1 MSNRFTRLTV
11 PTSTLIAPRV
21 RAALFAGNSALWD
34 WDRRWF
40 KVGET
45 PFVDMTLC
53 VNTPTFGCSIVLPID
68 SGTLVAGKYP
78 DGVELCG
85 DLNASEGRNRGVAG
99 THWAGGIPRRCPHWH
114 EGTYLGPT
122 SNFGYWEVPC
132 DNFGF
137 LRYGVQ
143 IERSILAQRLLK
155 SLQDEQGSYTDAAGA
170 LSWADRTVAALKV
183 FWHSTNVS
191 WRPAFISRAVRDR
204 LLAAHTQGSPGIT
217 NASGSGSAQSENIYL
232 YMPEAYY
239 DRVGSVEGHYRDAF
253 RGNAALDP
261 NRDVFPRNV
270 PPIPWGQ
277 SDFAWG
283 SGDRYRRI
291 MNRPS
296 QKDIDVL
303 PQTLER
309 GASLGYVSSAIW
321 HWSQRPM
328 SGQPGLRSD
337 SVLPENYLVTS
348 EIATRQAWATR
359 TYGQGDIVSIPSGLY
374 IGWNHKKEFLADE
387 WEWRERKGNLYVM
400 GFDAY
405 LTYLRNEVA
414 AALSSNVLAWVTKSV
429 EVYSD
434 ELQTVF
440 PASTEANRAATTD
453 TAEARRN
460 VETFANQV
468 AQTRAGEV
476 SGYVAATTAAITTV
490 VTLINGA
497 AGVIVGIIAAVINVL
512 TPLIASGVGYTGTA
526 PFVPMLPFQ
535 RLTSTTDACPAQD
548 TATFLAQ
555 LEGAMNAVQNG
566 GTGNASVCTPP
577 CAAGNTCVS
586 GTCRPSTA
594 PKTASVVGPVVAVS
608 AALFLFS
615 LFRGK

>member
-1 MSNRFTRLTV
+1 MSNRYTRLTV
-11 PTSTLIAPRV
+11 PTSSLSTKTRATL
-21 RAALFAGNSALWD
+21 FTGNSDLWD

-40 KVGET
+40 RVGET

-68 SGTLVAGKYP
+68 SEALRTGRNP
-78 DGVELCG
+78 DGSQICG
-85 DLNASEGRNRGVAG
+85 DG
-99 THWAGGIPRRCPHWH
+99 WAGNLPRRCSHWH

-155 SLQDEQGSYTDAAGA
+155 SLQDEQGSYSDVNGA
-170 LSWADRTVAALKV
+170 LSWANRTVAALKV

-204 LLAAHTQGSPGIT
+204 LLASHTQGSPGVT
-217 NASGSGSAQSENIYL
+217 NASGSGAAQSDNIYL
-232 YMPEAYY
+232 YMPEVYY
-239 DRVGSVEGHYRDAF
+239 DRVGSVEGHYKDAF

-261 NRDVFPRNV
+261 SRDVFPRNV

-283 SGDRYRRI
+283 SGDRYRRA

-296 QKDIDVL
+296 QRDLDVL
-303 PQTLER
+303 SRTLEQ
-309 GASLGYVSSAIW
+309 GASQGYTSSAIW
-321 HWSQRPM
+321 NWSQRPM
-328 SGQPGLRSD
+328 SGQPGSRSD
-337 SVLPENYLVTS
+337 LVLPENYLVIND
-348 EIATRQAWATR
+348 IATRERWAAR
-359 TYGQGDIVSIPSGLY
+359 TYGQGAMVEIPNGLY
-374 IGWNHKKEFLADE
+374 VGWNHNSFLDE

-405 LTYLRNEVA
+405 LTYLQNEVA
-414 AALSSNVLAWVTKSV
+414 AALSANILAWVTKSV

-440 PASTEANRAATTD
+440 PSNSGAATSVD
-453 TAEARRN
+453 IAEARRN
-460 VETFANQV
+460 VAAFANQV

-476 SGYVAATTAAITTV
+476 SSIVAASTGAITTV

-512 TPLIASGVGYTGTA
+512 TPLIASGVGYTGAA

-535 RLTSTTDACPAQD
+535 RLTSTTEACPEQD

-566 GTGNASVCTPP
+566 GAGSGNGVCNPP
-577 CAAGNTCVS
+577 CATGSTCVS
-586 GTCRPSTA
+586 GTCRPSVA
-594 PKTASVVGPVVAVS
+594 KSSSIVGPAAAVG
-608 AALFLFS
+608 AAIFLFS
-615 LFRGK
+615 LLRGK

>member
-1 MSNRFTRLTV
+1 MSNRYTRLTV
-11 PTSTLIAPRV
+11 PTSTLITAPV
-21 RAALFAGNSALWD
+21 RSALFAGNSALWD

-68 SGTLVAGKYP
+68 SEILVTGKYP
-78 DGVELCG
+78 DGTELCG
-85 DLNASEGRNRGVAG
+85 DLGASEGRGRGVAG

-155 SLQDEQGSYTDAAGA
+155 SLQDEQGSYSDAAGA
-170 LSWADRTVAALKV
+170 LSWANRTVAALKV

-204 LLAAHTQGSPGIT
+204 LLAAHTQGTPSVT
-217 NASGSGSAQSENIYL
+217 NATGSGAAQSDNIYL

-239 DRVGSVEGHYRDAF
+239 DRVGSVEGHYKDAF

-309 GASLGYVSSAIW
+309 GASLGYTSSAIW
-321 HWSQRPM
+321 NWRQQAM
-328 SGQPGLRSD
+328 SGGFSGGGD
-337 SVLPENYLVTS
+337 SVLPENYMVTN

-359 TYGQGDIVSIPSGLY
+359 TYGQGDIVNIPSGLY

-405 LTYLRNEVA
+405 LTYLRNEVT
-414 AALSSNVLAWVTKSV
+414 AALSANVLAWVTKSV

-440 PASTEANRAATTD
+440 PSNSGAATSVD
-453 TAEARRN
+453 VAEARRN
-460 VETFANQV
+460 VAAFANQV

-476 SGYVAATTAAITTV
+476 SSIVAASTGAITTV

-512 TPLIASGVGYTGTA
+512 TPLIASGVGYTGSA

-535 RLTSTTDACPAQD
+535 RLTSTTEACPAQD

-566 GTGNASVCTPP
+566 GPGGGTDS
-577 CAAGNTCVS
+577 S
-586 GTCRPSTA
+586 GTGTQ
-594 PKTASVVGPVVAVS
+594 KTASVAGPVIAVG
-608 AALFLFS
+608 AALFLLS
-615 LFRGK
+615 LLRGK